1 MKHKKIIA
9 SILSLLILF
18 SAFPNGI
25 LTYAAESKTDYST
38 NLNRDA
44 NLNKYLFAYFLGE
57 NDTHIRFAV
66 SDDGYNYEALNGNDV
81 LLNTEA
87 SDNTAITFNGKSGM
101 PCSGGARDPFILR
114 KQDNSGFW
122 IVATDLDT
130 SVGKSP
136 DGQGGNTYN
145 NSKLLI
151 WNIND
156 ISEIGTAKPWAV
168 DTSGWFGD
176 TYYGTDTK
184 NSRGNYTTNNYYNH
198 DGINVNYCA
207 WAPEVIY
214 DTDKAMYMLYW
225 SNGLY
230 DDLRVYYAYTN
241 DFKTFYNSDGKE
253 LNGTNGAQPQILY
266 DPHVKSIDG
275 NITYDKK
282 TNKYYMFF
290 KKEAEGQ
297 IYIVTSDK
305 ASGPYSNEH
314 KFIDENVTGVS
325 NDGNGIGMEGPEVYQ
340 LINGEYIFFAD
351 VYTNGESMFQFY
363 KNEDLNNISG
373 NDYYGDKMNIN
384 HLQPRHAGMTYLDT
398 DEYNI
403 LINKY
408 GVCRFSSSGI
418 QSGDNINDDY
428 LVARYFTTE
437 DVTEDATGNGNTLN
451 NHNTTCENKKYNGK
465 DVKTV
470 KSTKEN
476 NSYLDIS
483 TSQLK
488 NNNSKVNFDLNQGI
502 TLSWNSYSEND
513 NNQLYH
519 WIFGILGNGLEK
531 GSLSGSAGDN
541 ADKDYLGFCAN
552 NVYTLSGGGKDVAI
566 YQADTDMSDA
576 WHKYTI
582 TITNKC
588 FVLYKDDKLYAAKYY
603 PDCTKHDYNGKA
615 TPCYTDVVSANWI
628 NSLFNNGTLLI
639 GASAYGNDG
648 SFTGNIY
655 DFRIYNKALTQKDVN
670 KSTALFNVNSAD
682 EALKDY
688 ENKMSQGK
696 IYTNMMPAYSAY
708 VKLQKLNDAYK
719 YGTGVVNEND
729 LANCQVELAEAIAN
743 MDEYSPEYI
752 SQKYAD
758 AYTNFKVIS
767 DNANYSNYTSQVAS
781 RSLLYSGSEQS
792 TNENGKSVLSL
803 NPTYINLDI
812 YYATNVL
819 LYTGSE
825 AETPRFPVAFSWN
838 VNARST
844 TRYIHSVY
852 PASNSDNSTSNN
864 SSDFK
869 INMPNGS
876 NLTPNSWYGYDER
889 LNYAYTLGNP
899 DQNYRVGA
907 DASNSI
913 GVSSAR
919 LRTGVL
925 NSSVPSETNYYVS
938 AVEYVGT
945 PKNTVEDY
953 TITWNTRSS
962 NNANNA
968 NNVANTDFS
977 SGTANVHTYV
987 INYKQLAD
995 AIQNKSSVLSQID
1008 VSDYKEGGLDTL
1020 LSAFDNAT
1028 GLDLSITKTSDIE
1041 VLKSKIENVLN
1052 DVNKIDTSSC
1062 NKDSQEYIDVRNA
1075 LESSKNIIENNKL
1088 DEYTTS
1094 SVKEFN
1100 GIYLQTQ
1107 KMIDNVVSNGYIK
1120 KAEVERNATALKN
1133 VLNQKLDVSLLTE
1146 AIEKK
1151 DISISENNE
1160 QKYTLS
1166 SFVKN
1171 KKVLQEEKSRR
1182 DEMSQLSTWDTQKGL
1197 YATSDG
1203 AYVSYQEITNK
1214 STNKNLLNEEIT
1226 RVNTINYD
1234 EVSQDYSVYDAFMN
1248 VYKTQDES
1256 AFTDEYKKL
1265 KNSICSLVKL
1275 NGSKDFALEYDME
1288 NSELQDTA
1296 YVKYNGVIYK
1306 NTSDIDSKIFNLLT
1320 TLNDA
1325 NTDTSTKRNKY
1336 NVTFE
1341 IYCDDVLVS
1350 SVQSSHYYGDVVNLD
1365 TSSVT
1370 GDRTC
1375 YKWNITSLLDNTG
1388 KEYLNNSNSYSLKI
1402 QSDSVVK
1409 AYYSSD
1415 AKENEIPLLI
1425 TGVYGNTAYEIK
1437 VSKNFTIKLD
1447 NKKVVIDNQTYE
1459 LPLTS
1464 FYTFKGWKINGK
1476 LYDINSELNAKDLIK
1491 NDKIVVS
1498 GVFEKPVGTYSVS
1511 LDGKTVKE
1519 KLNFDDKIEVSSP
1532 NAYAIALY
1540 DGKNYIIVSYGKNY
1554 STYISDSLDLYTV
1567 TKENGKYVVNEKADV
1582 FSSDEI
1588 YKLDNKLPFISVQ
1601 GFISGENRD
1610 KFTTLARISTNSN
1623 VTCTEYGIV
1632 YTTNKEL
1639 TDADCFV
1646 CSNPDIKTIKSKS
1659 LTKTGDIFSITAA
1672 GAKKK
1677 FEQGTILYTRAY
1689 VKYSYE
1695 YKNPIT
1701 GQTSIVQAIEYSD
1714 VLNDAL
1720 LF

>member
-1 MKHKKIIA
+1 MKHKKIITL
-9 SILSLLILF
+9 ILSLLILL
-18 SAFPNGI
+18 SVFPNGI
-25 LTYAAESKTDYST
+25 LTYAAENKTDYSA

-130 SVGKSP
+130 SIGKNP

-151 WNIND
+151 WDIDN

-168 DTSGWFGD
+168 DTSGWFGN

-184 NSRGNYTTNNYYNH
+184 NNRGNYTTNNYYNH

-214 DTDKAMYMLYW
+214 DTDKEMYMLYW

-230 DDLRVYYAYTN
+230 DDLRIYYVYTN

-253 LNGTNGAQPQILY
+253 LNGTNNAQPQILY
-266 DPHVKSIDG
+266 NPNVKSIDG
-275 NITYDKK
+275 NITYDKR

-297 IYIVTSDK
+297 IYVVTSDK
-305 ASGPYSNEH
+305 ASGPYGNER
-314 KFIDENVTGVS
+314 KFADENVTGVG
-325 NDGNGIGMEGPEVYQ
+325 NNGNGIGMEGPEVYQ
-340 LINGEYIFFAD
+340 LIDGEYILFAD

-363 KNEDLNNISG
+363 KNGDLDNISG
-373 NDYYGDKMNIN
+373 SDYYGDKMNMN

-398 DEYNI
+398 NEYND

-408 GVCRFSSSGI
+408 GVCRFASSGI
-418 QSGDNINDDY
+418 ESGENINNDY

-437 DVTEDATGNGNTLN
+437 NITEDATGNGNTLTN
-451 NHNTTCENKKYNGK
+451 YNAVYENKKYNGE

-470 KSTKEN
+470 KTTKEN
-476 NSYLDIS
+476 GSYLEIP
-483 TSQLK
+483 TSKLK
-488 NNNSKVNFDLNQGI
+488 NNNSKVQFDLDRGV

-519 WIFGILGNGLEK
+519 WIFGVLGDGVEK
-531 GSLSGSAGDN
+531 GSLSGDASN
-541 ADKDYLGFCAN
+541 NIDKNYLGFCAN
-552 NVYTLSGGGKDVAI
+552 NVYTLSGNGKSAAV

-576 WHKYTI
+576 WHKYTM

-615 TPCYTDVVSANWI
+615 TPCYTDVISANWI

-670 KSTALFNVNSAD
+670 KSTALFSVNSAD

-696 IYTNMMPAYSAY
+696 IYTNMMPAYNAY

-719 YGTGVVNEND
+719 YGTGIISEND
-729 LANCQVELAEAIAN
+729 LANCQVELAEAIAD

-752 SQKYAD
+752 SQKYGD

-803 NPTYINLDI
+803 NPAYINLDI

-819 LYTGSE
+819 LYTGSKT
-825 AETPRFPVAFSWN
+825 ETPRFPVAFSWN
-838 VNARST
+838 VNTRST

-852 PASNSDNSTSNN
+852 PASNSDNSISND

-876 NLTPNSWYGYDER
+876 NITPNSWYGYDKR

-899 DQNYRVGA
+899 EQNYRVGA
-907 DASNSI
+907 DASDSI

-925 NSSVPSETNYYVS
+925 NSSVPSKTNYYVS

-945 PKNTVEDY
+945 PKNIIEDY

-962 NNANNA
+962 NNTNNA
-968 NNVANTDFS
+968 NDVANTDFS

-995 AIQNKSSVLSQID
+995 AIQNKSNVLSQIN

-1028 GLDLSITKTSDIE
+1028 GLDLTISKTSDIE
-1041 VLKSKIENVLN
+1041 KLKSKIENVLN
-1052 DVNKIDTSSC
+1052 DVNEIDTSSC

-1075 LESSKNIIENNKL
+1075 LESSKNIIDNNRL
-1088 DEYTTS
+1088 DEYTAS

-1107 KMIDNVVSNGYIK
+1107 RMIDDVVSNGYIK
-1120 KAEVERNATALKN
+1120 RAEVERNATALKN
-1133 VLNQKLDVSLLTE
+1133 VLNQKLDVSSLTE

-1151 DISISENNE
+1151 DISINENNE

-1171 KKVLQEEKSRR
+1171 KKVLQEEKNRR
-1182 DEMSQLSTWDTQKGL
+1182 DEMSQLNTWDTHKGL

-1203 AYVSYQEITNK
+1203 AYVSYQETTNK
-1214 STNKNLLNEEIT
+1214 STNKDLLNKEIT
-1226 RVNTINYD
+1226 KVNTIIYD

-1248 VYKTQDES
+1248 VYKRQDEN
-1256 AFTDEYKKL
+1256 AFTDEYKKM

-1275 NGSKDFALEYDME
+1275 NGSKDSALEYDME

-1296 YVKYNGVIYK
+1296 YVKYNGVVYK

-1320 TLNDA
+1320 TLNEA
-1325 NTDTSTKRNKY
+1325 NTDMSTKRNKY

-1341 IYCDDVLVS
+1341 IYCDDILMS
-1350 SVQSSHYYGDVVNLD
+1350 SVQSSHYYGDVINLD
-1365 TSSVT
+1365 ASSIA
-1370 GDRTC
+1370 GNHTC

-1388 KEYLNNSNSYSLKI
+1388 KEYLNNSNLYSLRI
-1402 QSDSVVK
+1402 QSDSVIR

-1415 AKENEIPLLI
+1415 VKENEIPLLI

-1437 VSKNFTIKLD
+1437 VSEDSVIKLD

-1459 LPLTS
+1459 LPFTS

-1491 NDKIVVS
+1491 NDKIVIS
-1498 GVFEKPVGTYSVS
+1498 GIFEKPLGTYSVS
-1511 LDGKTVKE
+1511 LDGKIVKE
-1519 KLNFDDKIEVSSP
+1519 KLNFDDKVEISSP

-1540 DGKNYIIVSYGKNY
+1540 DGNNYKIVSYGENY

-1567 TKENGKYVVNEKADV
+1567 TKENGKYVVNGKFDV

-1588 YKLDNKLPFISVQ
+1588 YKLDNKLPFILVQ
-1601 GFISGENRD
+1601 GFISGENKD

-1632 YTTNKEL
+1632 YTTDKKL
-1639 TDADCFV
+1639 TDPNYFV
-1646 CSNPDIKTIKSKS
+1646 YGNSNIKAIKSKS
-1659 LTKTGDIFSITAA
+1659 LTKTGDIFSITAT

-1695 YKNPIT
+1695 YKNPVT
-1701 GQTSIVQAIEYSD
+1701 GQTSIIQAIEYSD
-1714 VLNDAL
+1714 VLDDAL